1 MVFGVR
7 VVIFLVTTRTR
18 VNCNMFDI
26 NGLAILGV
34 RVVPK
39 FCLEIVIFA
48 ATDLQIAYEERK
60 FQQPFRCAEMIV

>member
-1 MVFGVR
+1 MF
-7 VVIFLVTTRTR
+7 FSTTRTGEKHKTLKT
-18 VNCNMFDI
+18 NNLPI
-26 NGLAILGV
+26 SNV

-48 ATDLQIAYEERK
+48 TTDLQIIYEKRK